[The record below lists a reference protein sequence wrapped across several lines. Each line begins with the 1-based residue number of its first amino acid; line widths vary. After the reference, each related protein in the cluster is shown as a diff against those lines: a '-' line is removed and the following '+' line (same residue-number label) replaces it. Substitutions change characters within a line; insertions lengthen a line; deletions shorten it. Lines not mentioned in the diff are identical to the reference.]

1 MCPGKRVKTDEQS
14 ENKKVHGTL
23 CAENHECH
31 AGTRLPAEFGV
42 QPHIKCQDNRA
53 GHADLR
59 FNRWVAARDCG
70 NALQAELGINIRVM
84 RTKTLLCTMASA
96 IILLGMASC
105 EKQPG
110 SRYVR
115 FKAVTR
121 SDPQTRAAFS
131 GLVFNNIERINWEAN
146 DRIVLYMTNNE
157 HPQGIN
163 AQYTITD
170 ITPDAPY
177 SKGKL
182 EAATANQGLQ
192 WGTGDHTFLGVYP
205 ANTTVNDLSSFS
217 GTVSSAQSGSQI
229 SVADLDPS
237 TYIEASTIFYPS
249 NQNMYLCAY
258 NAGIAETATDVIL
271 DFSPA
276 FTTFHISATVPQ
288 TMTIKCVRLVAD
300 AHADYSPLAG
310 SFSGTYDLGE
320 SEWSF
325 SSSSTTK
332 EIRFSLGNGSGIAFS
347 QDDVVDIVL
356 LALPLELSG
365 LTLYFDLVIP
375 GAASGD
381 TPIEV
386 TRSLPLRVP
395 SATLLYGH
403 QLQADDWIIFNA
415 CKQAYI
421 KGLLIPGWDWTADG
435 TTTVRMRETVAPWED
450 ESSSLDYKNGQDPV
464 VNATKLSGS
473 LSSGFE
479 FSIFSPAGQEWLI
492 EVLDNNGVN
501 VDQNVTITQLDEGGS
516 TLQSGSGSLS
526 GTIGDPSRIRFS
538 LTGVT
543 SNSLSFSVVVDGTK
557 YSINSEVARING
569 PLPITSN

>member
-1 MCPGKRVKTDEQS
+1 MV
-14 ENKKVHGTL
+14 
-23 CAENHECH
+23 
-31 AGTRLPAEFGV
+31 
-42 QPHIKCQDNRA
+42 
-53 GHADLR
+53 
-59 FNRWVAARDCG
+59 
-70 NALQAELGINIRVM
+70 
-84 RTKTLLCTMASA
+84 SA
-96 IILLGMASC
+96 ILLFGMASC

-121 SDPQTRAAFS
+121 SDPQTRVAFS
-131 GLVFNNIERINWEAN
+131 GLVFTDFERLNWEDD
-146 DRIVLYMTNNE
+146 DRIVLYMANSE
-157 HPQGIN
+157 HPQGIH
-163 AQYTITD
+163 AQYKITD
-170 ITPDAPY
+170 ITPDSRY
-177 SKGKL
+177 SNGKL
-182 EAATANQGLQ
+182 EAATANQGLK
-192 WGTGDHTFLGVYP
+192 WGTGDHTFFGVYP
-205 ANTTVNDLSSFS
+205 ATTTVDDISSFS
-217 GTVSSAQSGSQI
+217 GTVSSIQSGSQI
-229 SVADLDPS
+229 PS
-237 TYIEASTIFYPS
+237 AGLAPGTYIEAGSIFYPS
-249 NQNMYLCAY
+249 NQSMYLCAY
-258 NAGIAETATDVIL
+258 NAGLTETATDVTL

-288 TMTIKCVRLVAD
+288 TMTIKRVRLVAD
-300 AHADYSPLAG
+300 AHSDYSPLAG
-310 SFSGTYDLGE
+310 SFSGTYDLDE
-320 SEWSF
+320 AEWSF
-325 SSSSTTK
+325 SSSSTSK
-332 EIRFSLGNGSGIAFS
+332 EISFSLGNGNGIAFEA
-347 QDDVVDIVL
+347 DDIVDIVL

-365 LTLYFDLVIP
+365 LTLHFDLVIP

-381 TPIEV
+381 SPIEV

-395 SATLLYGH
+395 SATVLYGH

-435 TTTVRMRETVAPWED
+435 NTIVRMRETVAPWED
-450 ESSSLDYKNGQDPV
+450 ESSSLNYKNGQDPV

-492 EVLDNNGVN
+492 EVLDDNGVN
-501 VDQNVTITQLDEGGS
+501 IDQNVTITQLAEGGS

-526 GTIGDPSRIRFS
+526 GTIGNPSKIRFS

-543 SNSLSFSVVVDGTK
+543 SNFLSFSVIVEDTK